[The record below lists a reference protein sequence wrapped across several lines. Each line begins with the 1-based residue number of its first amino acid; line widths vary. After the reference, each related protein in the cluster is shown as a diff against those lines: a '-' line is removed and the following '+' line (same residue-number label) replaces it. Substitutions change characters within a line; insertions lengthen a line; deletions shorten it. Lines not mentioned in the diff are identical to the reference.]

1 MAHHETILNALSDAG
16 VEFIVGGGMACVLQG
31 VERLTMD
38 VDVAVMMKEKN
49 RERLVEVTKNLGLIP
64 RVPLNPR
71 SLMDPAVRRVV
82 LEEKKAI
89 VFTFLHPDRP
99 SFQLDVFLRPDLAY
113 ETLLQD
119 AEWMSLEG
127 RKIQVL
133 NRQKLLALKKN
144 IQPPRPKD
152 LLDIAALEGMQND
165 E

>member
-16 VEFIVGGGMACVLQG
+16 VEFIVGGGMACILQG

-38 VDVAVMMKEKN
+38 VDVAVMMQEKN
-49 RERLVEVTKNLGLIP
+49 WERLVEVTENLGLIP

-71 SLMDPAVRRVV
+71 SLIDPAVRRVV
-82 LEEKKAI
+82 LDEKKAI

-99 SFQLDVFLRPDLAY
+99 SLQLDVFLRPDLAY
-113 ETLLQD
+113 EVLSQD
-119 AEWMSLEG
+119 AQWMNLEG

-133 NRQKLLALKKN
+133 NQQKLLALKKA

-152 LLDIAALEGMQND
+152 LLDIAALEGMPKR
-165 E
+165 

>member
-16 VEFIVGGGMACVLQG
+16 VEFIVGGGMACILQG

-38 VDVAVMMKEKN
+38 VDVAVMMQEKN
-49 RERLVEVTKNLGLIP
+49 WERLVKVTENLGLIP

-71 SLMDPAVRRVV
+71 SLIDPAVRRVV
-82 LEEKKAI
+82 LDEKKAI

-99 SFQLDVFLRPDLAY
+99 SLQLDVFLRPDLAY
-113 ETLLQD
+113 EVLLKD
-119 AEWMSLEG
+119 AQWMNLEG

-133 NRQKLLALKKN
+133 NRQKLLALKKA

>member
-1 MAHHETILNALSDAG
+1 MAHHETILNALSDVG
-16 VEFIVGGGMACVLQG
+16 VEFIVGGGMACILQG

-38 VDVAVMMKEKN
+38 VDVAVMMQEKN
-49 RERLVEVTKNLGLIP
+49 WERLVKVTENLGLIP

-82 LEEKKAI
+82 LDEKKAI

-99 SFQLDVFLRPDLAY
+99 SLQLDVFLRPDLAY
-113 ETLLQD
+113 EVLLQD
-119 AEWMSLEG
+119 AQWMSLEG

-133 NRQKLLALKKN
+133 NQQKLLALKKA

-152 LLDIAALEGMQND
+152 LLDIAALEGMPKR
-165 E
+165 

>member
-1 MAHHETILNALSDAG
+1 MPHHETILNALSDAG
-16 VEFIVGGGMACVLQG
+16 VEFIVGGGMACILQG

-38 VDVAVMMKEKN
+38 VDVAVMMQEKN
-49 RERLVEVTKNLGLIP
+49 WERLVEVTENLGLIP

-71 SLMDPAVRRVV
+71 SLINPAVRRVV
-82 LEEKKAI
+82 LDEKKAI

-99 SFQLDVFLRPDLAY
+99 SLQLDVFLRPDLAY

-119 AEWMSLEG
+119 AQWMNLEG

-133 NRQKLLALKKN
+133 NQQKLLALKKA

-152 LLDIAALEGMQND
+152 LLDIAALEGMPEQ
-165 E
+165 

>member
-1 MAHHETILNALSDAG
+1 MAHHETILNALYDVG
-16 VEFIVGGGMACVLQG
+16 VEFIVGGGMACILQG

-38 VDVAVMMKEKN
+38 VDVAVMMQEKN
-49 RERLVEVTKNLGLIP
+49 WERLVKVTENLGLIP

-82 LEEKKAI
+82 LDEKKAI

-99 SFQLDVFLRPDLAY
+99 SLQLDVFLRPDLAY
-113 ETLLQD
+113 EVLLQD
-119 AEWMSLEG
+119 AQWMNLEG

-133 NRQKLLALKKN
+133 NQQKLLALKKA

-152 LLDIAALEGMQND
+152 LLDIAALEGMPKR
-165 E
+165 

>member
-1 MAHHETILNALSDAG
+1 
-16 VEFIVGGGMACVLQG
+16 MACVLQG

-49 RERLVEVTKNLGLIP
+49 WERLVEVTKNLGLIP

-89 VFTFLHPDRP
+89 VFTFPHPDRP

-119 AEWMSLEG
+119 AEWMNLEG
-127 RKIQVL
+127 RKIQIL
-133 NRQKLLALKKN
+133 N
-144 IQPPRPKD
+144 
-152 LLDIAALEGMQND
+152 
-165 E
+165 

>member
-16 VEFIVGGGMACVLQG
+16 VEFIVGGGMACILQG

-38 VDVAVMMKEKN
+38 VDVAVMMQEKN
-49 RERLVEVTKNLGLIP
+49 WERLVKVTENLGLIP

-71 SLMDPAVRRVV
+71 SLIDPAVRRVV
-82 LEEKKAI
+82 LDEKKAI

-99 SFQLDVFLRPDLAY
+99 SLQLDVFLRPDLAY
-113 ETLLQD
+113 EVLLQD
-119 AEWMSLEG
+119 AEWMNLEG

-133 NRQKLLALKKN
+133 NRQKLLALKKG

-152 LLDIAALEGMQND
+152 LLDIAALEEMPKR
-165 E
+165 

>member
-16 VEFIVGGGMACVLQG
+16 VEFIVGGGMACILQG

-38 VDVAVMMKEKN
+38 VDVAVMMQEKN
-49 RERLVEVTKNLGLIP
+49 WERLVKVTENLGLIP

-71 SLMDPAVRRVV
+71 SLIDPAVRRVV
-82 LEEKKAI
+82 LDEKKAI

-99 SFQLDVFLRPDLAY
+99 SLQLDVFLRPDLAY
-113 ETLLQD
+113 EVLLKD
-119 AEWMSLEG
+119 AQWMNLEE

-133 NRQKLLALKKN
+133 NRQKLLALKKA

-152 LLDIAALEGMQND
+152 LLDIAALEGMPKR
-165 E
+165 

>member
-16 VEFIVGGGMACVLQG
+16 VEFIVGGGMACILQG

-38 VDVAVMMKEKN
+38 VDVAVMMQEKN
-49 RERLVEVTKNLGLIP
+49 WERLVKVTENFGLIP

-71 SLMDPAVRRVV
+71 SLIDPAVRRVV
-82 LEEKKAI
+82 LDEKKAI

-99 SFQLDVFLRPDLAY
+99 SLQLDVFLRPDLAY
-113 ETLLQD
+113 EVLLQD
-119 AEWMSLEG
+119 AEWMNLEG

-133 NRQKLLALKKN
+133 NRQKLLALKKG

-152 LLDIAALEGMQND
+152 LLDIAALEEMPKR
-165 E
+165 

>member
-16 VEFIVGGGMACVLQG
+16 VEFIVGGGMACILQG

-38 VDVAVMMKEKN
+38 VDVAVRIQEKN
-49 RERLVEVTKNLGLIP
+49 WERLVKVTENLGLIP

-71 SLMDPAVRRVV
+71 SLIDPAVRRVV
-82 LEEKKAI
+82 LDEKKAI

-99 SFQLDVFLRPDLAY
+99 FLQLDVFLRPDLAY
-113 ETLLQD
+113 EVLLQD
-119 AEWMSLEG
+119 AQWMNLEG

-133 NRQKLLALKKN
+133 NRQKLLALKKA

-152 LLDIAALEGMQND
+152 LLDIAALEGMPKR
-165 E
+165 

>member
-16 VEFIVGGGMACVLQG
+16 VEFIVGGGMACILHG

-38 VDVAVMMKEKN
+38 VDVAVMMQEKN
-49 RERLVEVTKNLGLIP
+49 WERLVEVTENLGLIP

-71 SLMDPAVRRVV
+71 SLIDPALRRVV

-99 SFQLDVFLRPDLAY
+99 SLQLDVFLRPDLAY
-113 ETLLQD
+113 EALSQD
-119 AEWMSLEG
+119 AEWMNLEE

-133 NRQKLLALKKN
+133 NRQKLLALKKA

-152 LLDIAALEGMQND
+152 LLDIAALEGMPKR
-165 E
+165 

>member
-16 VEFIVGGGMACVLQG
+16 VEFIVGGGMACILQG

-38 VDVAVMMKEKN
+38 VDVAVMMQEKN
-49 RERLVEVTKNLGLIP
+49 WERLVKVTENLGLIP

-71 SLMDPAVRRVV
+71 SLIDPAVRRVV
-82 LEEKKAI
+82 LDEKKAI

-99 SFQLDVFLRPDLAY
+99 SLQLDVFLRPDLAY
-113 ETLLQD
+113 EVLLHD
-119 AEWMSLEG
+119 AQWMNLEG

-133 NRQKLLALKKN
+133 NRQKLLALKKA

-152 LLDIAALEGMQND
+152 LLDIAALEGMPKR
-165 E
+165 

>member
-16 VEFIVGGGMACVLQG
+16 VEFIVGGGMACILQG

-38 VDVAVMMKEKN
+38 VDVAVMMQEKN
-49 RERLVEVTKNLGLIP
+49 WERLVEVTENLGLIP

-71 SLMDPAVRRVV
+71 SLIDPAVRRVV
-82 LEEKKAI
+82 LDEKKAI

-99 SFQLDVFLRPDLAY
+99 SLQLDVFLRPDLAY
-113 ETLLQD
+113 EVLSQD
-119 AEWMSLEG
+119 AQWMNLEG

-133 NRQKLLALKKN
+133 NRQKLLALKKA

-152 LLDIAALEGMQND
+152 LLDIAALEGMPEQ
-165 E
+165 

>member
-16 VEFIVGGGMACVLQG
+16 VEFIVGGGMACILQG

-38 VDVAVMMKEKN
+38 VDVAVMMQEKN
-49 RERLVEVTKNLGLIP
+49 WERLVKVTENLGLIP

-71 SLMDPAVRRVV
+71 SLIDPAVRRVV
-82 LEEKKAI
+82 LDEKKAI

-99 SFQLDVFLRPDLAY
+99 SLQLDVFLRPDLAY
-113 ETLLQD
+113 EVLLQD
-119 AEWMSLEG
+119 AEWMNLEG

-133 NRQKLLALKKN
+133 NRQKLLALKKG

-152 LLDIAALEGMQND
+152 LLYIAALE
-165 E
+165 ERPKR

>member
-49 RERLVEVTKNLGLIP
+49 WERLVEVTENLGLIP

-71 SLMDPAVRRVV
+71 SLMDPAVRQVV

-99 SFQLDVFLRPDLAY
+99 SLQLDVFLRPDLAY
-113 ETLLQD
+113 EVLLQD
-119 AEWMSLEG
+119 AEWMNLEG

-133 NRQKLLALKKN
+133 NRQKLLALKKA

-152 LLDIAALEGMQND
+152 LLDIAALEGMPKR
-165 E
+165 

>member
-38 VDVAVMMKEKN
+38 VDVAVMMQEKN
-49 RERLVEVTKNLGLIP
+49 WERLVKVTENLGLIP

-71 SLMDPAVRRVV
+71 SLIDPAVRRVV
-82 LEEKKAI
+82 LDEKKAI

-99 SFQLDVFLRPDLAY
+99 SLQLDVFLRPDLAY
-113 ETLLQD
+113 EVLLQD
-119 AEWMSLEG
+119 AEWMNLEG

-133 NRQKLLALKKN
+133 NRQKLLALKKG

-152 LLDIAALEGMQND
+152 LLDIAALEEMPKR
-165 E
+165 

>member
-16 VEFIVGGGMACVLQG
+16 VEFIVGGGMACILQG

-38 VDVAVMMKEKN
+38 VDVAVMMQEKN
-49 RERLVEVTKNLGLIP
+49 WERLVEVTENLGLIP

-119 AEWMSLEG
+119 AEWMNLEG
-127 RKIQVL
+127 RKIQIL

-144 IQPPRPKD
+144 IQPHVLKICSI
-152 LLDIAALEGMQND
+152 LLRWRGCLND